1 MEVILISEIV
11 FLFLFGFVAFDPEY
25 LSSFVGLLFVY
36 TFSGFLAEGTETKK
50 MIKRKTT
57 GKVKRSE
64 KDRETIP

>member
-36 TFSGFLAEGTETKK
+36 TFRGFGLKAPRPKK
-50 MIKRKTT
+50 
-57 GKVKRSE
+57 
-64 KDRETIP
+64 